1 MFIGAEVRP
10 AVSFNAA
17 QARLANLGRGGLLY
31 RVSDKAYRDL
41 DSGLARVGPLG
52 AAPGKRTFWTR
63 SRHTVLTAQAAIPRT
78 TLPDWAATY
87 DLRSTNAEQIGPGM
101 FPSPSWPW

>member
-17 QARLANLGRGGLLY
+17 QARRANLARGGLLY
-31 RVSDKAYRDL
+31 RDSDKAYRDL

-52 AAPGKRTFWTR
+52 AAPGKRTLLDSEPSYGADGS
-63 SRHTVLTAQAAIPRT
+63 SRDPAYNLAGLGRDVRPEI
-78 TLPDWAATY
+78 D
-87 DLRSTNAEQIGPGM
+87 EC
-101 FPSPSWPW
+101 